1 MTSGDLQSQATFKSM
16 ATFKTMPSLG
26 KTDRE
31 EKHSLEVSSRLE
43 GYLKTKVAKEL
54 FSR

>member
-1 MTSGDLQSQATFKSM
+1 
-16 ATFKTMPSLG
+16 MPSLG
-26 KTDRE
+26 KTDKQ
-31 EKHSLEVSSRLE
+31 EKNALEVSSRLE